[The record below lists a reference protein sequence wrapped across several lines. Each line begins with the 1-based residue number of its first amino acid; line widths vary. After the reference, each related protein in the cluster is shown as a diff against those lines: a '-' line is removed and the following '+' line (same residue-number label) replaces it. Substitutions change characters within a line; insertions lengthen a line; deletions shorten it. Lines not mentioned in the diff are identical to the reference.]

1 MWYKLSAE
9 KNTIKHYKCTIDQLV
24 MIKSQ
29 TVISN
34 IYLTD
39 LIRFLK
45 GTSFYRFN
53 ATTKEIG
60 DEHVC
65 FAFSQATIWHHG

>member
-1 MWYKLSAE
+1 
-9 KNTIKHYKCTIDQLV
+9 